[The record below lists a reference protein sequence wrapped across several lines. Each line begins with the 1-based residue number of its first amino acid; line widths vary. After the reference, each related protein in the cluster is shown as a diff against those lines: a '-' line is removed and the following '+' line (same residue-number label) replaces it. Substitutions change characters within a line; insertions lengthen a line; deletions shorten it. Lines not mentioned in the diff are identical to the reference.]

1 METIDATAA
10 VPSRSGTGEPRLM
23 QTALP
28 RGVTIR
34 ITPRWPGTAYD
45 PDMSEETDKALGEMA
60 EDQRRL
66 VEGLEAEVKEDAEK
80 ARGERGLPK
89 RPWWKVW
96 DRA

>member
-1 METIDATAA
+1 
-10 VPSRSGTGEPRLM
+10 
-23 QTALP
+23 
-28 RGVTIR
+28 
-34 ITPRWPGTAYD
+34 
-45 PDMSEETDKALGEMA
+45 MSEETDTALGEIA

-80 ARGERGLPK
+80 ARGERGQPK